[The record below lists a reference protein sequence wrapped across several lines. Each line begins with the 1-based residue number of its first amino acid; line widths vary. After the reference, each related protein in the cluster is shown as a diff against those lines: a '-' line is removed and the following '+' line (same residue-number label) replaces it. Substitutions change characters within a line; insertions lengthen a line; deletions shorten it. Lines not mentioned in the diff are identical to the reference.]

1 MSKTIEAV
9 RARRDE
15 VAKDIPKLQEEVM
28 RAEHA
33 LTRAQELL
41 AEAQEMTQGLD
52 EAAAVLD
59 DIKNGN
65 AVITRVDATSAP
77 AVGTPK

>member
-1 MSKTIEAV
+1 VRKTIEAV

-15 VAKDIPKLQEEVM
+15 IAKDIPKLQE
-28 RAEHA
+28 
-33 LTRAQELL
+33 
-41 AEAQEMTQGLD
+41 GLD

-65 AVITRVDATSAP
+65 AVITRVESKAP
-77 AVGTPK
+77 ATGVPK

>member
-1 MSKTIEAV
+1 VSKVIESI
-9 RARRDE
+9 RTRRDE
-15 VAKDIPKLQEEVM
+15 VAKDIPKLQEEVL

-41 AEAQEMTQGLD
+41 TEAQEMVRGLD
-52 EAAAVLD
+52 EASGVLD

-65 AVITRVDATSAP
+65 AVITRVESKTPVGAP
-77 AVGTPK
+77 K